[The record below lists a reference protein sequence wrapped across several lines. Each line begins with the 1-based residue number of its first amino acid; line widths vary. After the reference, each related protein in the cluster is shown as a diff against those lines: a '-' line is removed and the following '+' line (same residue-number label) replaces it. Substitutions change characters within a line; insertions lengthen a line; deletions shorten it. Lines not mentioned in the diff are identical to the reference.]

1 MTNSIRIRRLAGCM
15 LLVGLAA
22 CQPDYVAV
30 KTTDP
35 DVPDDKVTTVNFRIK
50 RKTTAGNC
58 YTNKSTD
65 YEYVKDQLV
74 AKAVVIGSDKGAGPP
89 VTLYTY
95 DANGRLINSTDQLPV
110 PAADGVSA
118 YATAYNYT
126 GATTEV
132 RTDVIRG
139 GKVDNTNYNLPLIRY
154 TIDNGV
160 TVAAT
165 EEYYEQNGRLTKQ
178 MYTYTY
184 ANGNLT
190 SMAILTKNGTEK
202 ATEFTYTYDTNPNPF
217 KGRGL
222 PVPSYLNGRN
232 NVVSITTKY
241 STDPKSYVNTIQ
253 YTYNDKGYPITVL
266 DGNGCST
273 QYEYEAY

>member
-1 MTNSIRIRRLAGCM
+1 MANGVRIKLVAGC
-15 LLVGLAA
+15 LLLMGLAA
-22 CQPDYVAV
+22 CQPDFVAV
-30 KTTDP
+30 KSTIP
-35 DVPDDKVTTVNFRIK
+35 DVPDVTVTTVNYRIK
-50 RKTTAGNC
+50 RKTTTGNC

-74 AKAVVIGSDKGAGPP
+74 ARAVVTGSDRGAGPP
-89 VTLYTY
+89 LMLYTY
-95 DANGRLINSTDQLPV
+95 DANGRLATSTEQLPV

-118 YATAYNYT
+118 YATAYNYS

-139 GKVDNTNYNLPLIRY
+139 GKVDNTNYNLPITRY
-154 TIDNGV
+154 TIDNGI

-165 EEYYEQNGRLTKQ
+165 QENNEQDGRLTKAL
-178 MYTYTY
+178 YTYTY

-190 SMAILTKNGTEK
+190 SWTIFTKNGTEK

-232 NVVSITTKY
+232 NVVSITTK
-241 STDPKSYVNTIQ
+241 SSGDPKSYVNTIQ
-253 YTYNDKGYPITVL
+253 YTYNEKNYPVTML

-273 QYEYEAY
+273 QYEYESY